1 MKNYIKHTIVVVLL
15 AIMGVAYAEPPQ
27 PWQVGD
33 YWYDG
38 GTTGNL
44 NSRVGW
50 KVYTGPGALQ
60 GWKTALSSGYP
71 RLSDASPFGGN
82 IYMEA
87 NTRVNITND
96 FVLNGTWTGGPG
108 AILDIINGTTSDPTT
123 LTVGQSGIMSVHEVD
138 IETLGQLINYGDLT
152 VNVVESSIASEF
164 INHGITT
171 MTSPDSKIWLRA
183 GTSATTGGILD
194 NYGTITLNGEVDTRN
209 YATIISRAT
218 GTIVGSGRITTPD
231 PGDATFR
238 IANAG
243 GRDEAFQLTGTHEV
257 YECTYIYDGNTD
269 QILGDIR
276 IPIFKLIVESG
287 HKLTLTKDLTIQGD
301 RSILQGYPLVRVA
314 SGSTLD
320 LKNHTITSD
329 LDSDKGVSEFILES
343 GATLIIGHEDGIS
356 SYSHPNG
363 NGYRIGYGAIQTN
376 SADYSSGA
384 NYHFD
389 GDSYQDASSNR
400 VQFSGCF
407 FTDLDPTQH
416 RVHDLI
422 ILNDRG
428 LDLCPDFRPL
438 EISGSV
444 SPSANTDPNT
454 EWGWVRGGETL
465 PVTLS
470 YFNAVF
476 NGFDSVTMQWETQT
490 ETNNLGF
497 YILRSTEPDATSATV
512 ISSMIAATNSSQGA
526 VYSYKD
532 DSLYDDGVYYYWLQ
546 DVSFAGE
553 IELHGP
559 AMAQV
564 TLNGGGNHSPDIPL
578 KTGFMRNYPNPFNP
592 STQLEYY
599 LENDSDAD
607 FKVYNLKGQLVDQ
620 ITLRNQPG
628 GFHRYTWEPQL
639 SSGVYLIKFT
649 ADGKSNTRRVMLS
662 K

>member
-1 MKNYIKHTIVVVLL
+1 MFRGDAATVIADFNGEITIGGFAADQNP
-15 AIMGVAYAEPPQ
+15 AILGVAQRVFHQVDKDLFKLEGIDAE
-27 PWQVGD
+27 
-33 YWYDG
+33 
-38 GTTGNL
+38 
-44 NSRVGW
+44 
-50 KVYTGPGALQ
+50 
-60 GWKTALSSGYP
+60 
-71 RLSDASPFGGN
+71 
-82 IYMEA
+82 
-87 NTRVNITND
+87 TRVCGVYIYLQLH
-96 FVLNGTWTGGPG
+96 FLIFQHG
-108 AILDIINGTTSDPTT
+108 AQDELDIIKEG
-123 LTVGQSGIMSVHEVD
+123 GQVYFFEIDGV
-138 IETLGQLINYGDLT
+138 
-152 VNVVESSIASEF
+152 
-164 INHGITT
+164 
-171 MTSPDSKIWLRA
+171 
-183 GTSATTGGILD
+183 ILFQ
-194 NYGTITLNGEVDTRN
+194 
-209 YATIISRAT
+209 A
-218 GTIVGSGRITTPD
+218 
-231 PGDATFR
+231 
-238 IANAG
+238 
-243 GRDEAFQLTGTHEV
+243 DERL
-257 YECTYIYDGNTD
+257 
-269 QILGDIR
+269 L
-276 IPIFKLIVESG
+276 VESG

-407 FTDLDPTQH
+407 YTDLDPTQH

-428 LDLCPDFRPL
+428 LDLCPDFQPL

-512 ISSMIAATNSSQGA
+512 ISSLIVATNSSQGA

-532 DSLYDDGVYYYWLQ
+532 DSLNDDGVYYYWLQ

-599 LENDSDAD
+599 LEEGSDVG

-620 ITLRNQPG
+620 ITLRNQAG